1 MAALLLAR
9 LLTRPDMA
17 AALTDFL
24 QWQQQAL
31 AAAAGPSTVFLLP
44 GILQTLALIFKFGR
58 REQLLP
64 LAPQLWQQVAALLG
78 DDSSSS
84 SASSSLRGR
93 DWAQRHASQAAA
105 MAVAAVA
112 GARLLPLLDIRRV
125 LLLLLMLLVP

>member
-1 MAALLLAR
+1 M
-9 LLTRPDMA
+9 
-17 AALTDFL
+17 
-24 QWQQQAL
+24 QQQQQQGL
-31 AAAAGPSTVFLLP
+31 TEEMLGVRESHRRAGK
-44 GILQTLALIFKFGR
+44 GIY
-58 REQLLP
+58 
-64 LAPQLWQQVAALLG
+64 
-78 DDSSSS
+78 SSSS